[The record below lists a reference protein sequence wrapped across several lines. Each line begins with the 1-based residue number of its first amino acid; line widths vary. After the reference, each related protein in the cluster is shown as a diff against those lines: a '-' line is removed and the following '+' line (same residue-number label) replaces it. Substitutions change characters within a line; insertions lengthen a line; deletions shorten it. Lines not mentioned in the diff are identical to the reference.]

1 MPALRSSNLSFA
13 DYDPASETLTIGFR
27 SGSTYAYEGVDE
39 ATYEGLLAAP
49 SAGAYFAAVIR
60 DGYPSRRV
68 G

>member
-13 DYDPASETLTIGFR
+13 NYDPATETLTIGFK
-27 SGSTYAYEGVDE
+27 SGSTYEYDGVDPD
-39 ATYEGLLAAP
+39 TYEGLLAAP